1 MNSVGN
7 YVFCHHC
14 KQSVSEKKFRR
25 HMALDQS
32 RQLKRSLN
40 DDSSTSSSDTDEET
54 VATFNSCDFGGL

>member
-1 MNSVGN
+1 
-7 YVFCHHC
+7 
-14 KQSVSEKKFRR
+14 
-25 HMALDQS
+25 MALDKS